1 MTHARIFGFDK
12 VLKGQTEVIIAHK
25 NDDPPTKKRLQS
37 QNNVNLIGHQEQREI
52 RSWQRLLG
60 KDLGREGVNTSW
72 MFGPSPRRLVRC
84 KGR

>member
-1 MTHARIFGFDK
+1 MPGFFGGFDE

-37 QNNVNLIGHQEQREI
+37 QNNVDLIGRQEQREI
-52 RSWQRLLG
+52 GSWRRLWG
-60 KDLGREGVNTSW
+60 KDLGREHVNITR
-72 MFGPSPRRLVRC
+72 MIGLSPRQLVRC